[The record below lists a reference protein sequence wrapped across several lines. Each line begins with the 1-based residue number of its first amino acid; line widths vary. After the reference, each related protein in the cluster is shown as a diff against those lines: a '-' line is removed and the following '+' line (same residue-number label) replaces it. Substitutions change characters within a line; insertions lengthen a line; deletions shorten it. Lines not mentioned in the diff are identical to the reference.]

1 MKKTISHNSTGIQAE
16 GDVTVNVG
24 LTFEQVE
31 KLTNLFLEQNFPK
44 LREDAM
50 QKAMENTQLFLAE
63 FEKKLSQEFQ
73 NINPEKFSDPD
84 VQYSL
89 NEAVVESA
97 KRGNKSNFDV
107 LADLVIKK
115 AYSNQ
120 TDLQSLSISEAIKV
134 VARLTTEQINLLCI
148 EYIFSHMSLPNFE
161 HLHNY
166 DKTCQLLYGLT
177 SGLDKLTGWNIQYL
191 STQNCV
197 ETHFISGM
205 QDVVKM
211 FQEKYKDK
219 LSSLKPE
226 EIREQIN
233 TSKYLKDFV
242 AIYEKNQLNDLHLT
256 LIGQLIA
263 AVRIAKYLPQSIDFM
278 NYIK

>member
-1 MKKTISHNSTGIQAE
+1 MKKTISNNSSGIQAE

-24 LTFEQVE
+24 LTFDQVE
-31 KLTNLFLEQNFPK
+31 KLTSLFLEQNFPK

-50 QKAMENTQLFLAE
+50 QQAMENTQLFLKE
-63 FEKKLSQEFQ
+63 FEKRLSHEFK
-73 NINPEKFSDPD
+73 NVNPEKFSDPD

-115 AYSNQ
+115 AYSEQ
-120 TDLQSLSISEAIKV
+120 TDLQSLAISEAIKV
-134 VARLTTEQINLLCI
+134 VARLTSEQINLLCV
-148 EYIFSHMSLPNFE
+148 EYIFSHMSIPKFQ

-166 DKTCQLLYGLT
+166 EKTCQLLHGLT
-177 SGLDKLTGWNIQYL
+177 VGLDKLTGWNIQYL
-191 STQNCV
+191 VTQNCV

-205 QDVVKM
+205 QDIVKM

-219 LSSLKPE
+219 LGSLKPE
-226 EIREQIN
+226 EIRGQIN
-233 TSKYLKDFV
+233 TSQYLKDFV
-242 AIYEKNQLNDLHLT
+242 EIYEKNSLSDLHLT
-256 LIGQLIA
+256 LVGQLIA

>member
-1 MKKTISHNSTGIQAE
+1 MKKTISNNSTGIQAD

-44 LREDAM
+44 LRDDAM
-50 QKAMENTQLFLAE
+50 QKAMENTQLFLKE

-73 NINPEKFSDPD
+73 NINPDKFSDPD

-89 NEAVVESA
+89 NEAVIETA

-115 AYSNQ
+115 AYSKQ

-134 VARLTTEQINLLCI
+134 VARLTSEQINLLCI
-148 EYIFSHMSLPNFE
+148 EYIFSHMSIPNFN
-161 HLHNY
+161 HFHNY
-166 DKTCQLLYGLT
+166 EKTCQLLFELT
-177 SGLDKLTGWNIQYL
+177 SGLDNLSGWNIQYL
-191 STQNCV
+191 ATQNCI
-197 ETHFISGM
+197 ETHFISGL
-205 QDVVKM
+205 QDIVKM

-233 TSKYLKDFV
+233 TSTYLKGFV
-242 AIYEKNQLNDLHLT
+242 DIYEKYQLSDLHLT
-256 LIGQLIA
+256 IIGQLIA